1 MGGSG
6 SPIVSPYHVRCVL
19 MQSQSPDFVL
29 KGQSFDSIIPTGNN
43 SEQYSSKKK
52 DLDLKT
58 LSRKV
63 NRVNLMQTLR
73 RSLKYKYD
81 MSKVVQMHKSSE
93 EQCLD
98 EENDTG
104 QSFQSFYEIRGIK
117 GVKAELVK

>member
-63 NRVNLMQTLR
+63 NRVSLMQTLR

-81 MSKVVQMHKSSE
+81 MSKVVRMHKSNE